1 VIRKIRN
8 EQKERLRKGCFFMA
22 EETVDAKTRND
33 ATNTT
38 SEESRTGVNPPVGE
52 RRRLQLKPRN
62 AEAAARIEAE
72 RRQSLEKVGVATSRS
87 VARPGCLSVVVVVVV
102 LVVLVVLN
110 YVIFL
115 YFCGDEMGILIHTRG
130 AQCDL
135 AGKCV
140 YWKSDLPWWWCL

>member
-1 VIRKIRN
+1 MIRKIRN

-62 AEAAARIEAE
+62 PEAAARIEAE
-72 RRQSLEKVGVATSRS
+72 RRQSLEKVGVATSQCRTT
-87 VARPGCLSVVVVVVV
+87 GLSVGGGRGGGAGGTELRYISV
-102 LVVLVVLN
+102 
-110 YVIFL
+110 FL
-115 YFCGDEMGILIHTRG
+115 WG
-130 AQCDL
+130 
-135 AGKCV
+135 
-140 YWKSDLPWWWCL
+140 